1 MYIGTKIKAIRESK
15 NISKE
20 KMADWL
26 TMSLNTYKKIEYNE
40 RNPTFDEIE
49 KIGEFLEIDPSTF
62 FENSGGTF
70 IQTGSNNGMV
80 GNGKVVMADK
90 QFMIEVL
97 GILKDISTLL
107 NKVCNRLVE
116 KKD

>member
-15 NISKE
+15 NISRKQ
-20 KMADWL
+20 MADWL

-62 FENSGGTF
+62 FDNSGGTF
-70 IQTGSNNGMV
+70 IQSGLNNGMV

-90 QFMIEVL
+90 RFMMEVL
-97 GILKDISTLL
+97 GLLKDIAMLIQ
-107 NKVCNRLVE
+107 KVSDKLER
-116 KKD
+116 K

>member
-40 RNPTFDEIE
+40 RNPTFDEI
-49 KIGEFLEIDPSTF
+49 
-62 FENSGGTF
+62 
-70 IQTGSNNGMV
+70 
-80 GNGKVVMADK
+80 
-90 QFMIEVL
+90 
-97 GILKDISTLL
+97 
-107 NKVCNRLVE
+107 
-116 KKD
+116 